1 MKKSLL
7 IIALLFTSFTAFTDD
22 GGSYKPEDWTYGN
35 IYVKE
40 PNDKIAL
47 ERELLVVEH
56 TYIGE
61 YDRKSDTFHK
71 TSGREVTA
79 RFDFLNT
86 TRERV
91 TVPCAFPVVVKT
103 QVSVKKDGT
112 VSAEVP
118 VGNGYMANETVM
130 AIAFGKSGIEG
141 AAKEALLSLDKKL
154 RTLSAKD
161 YLAELSRTERS
172 DSVMRPCSIEQ
183 DGNSV
188 PILTVG
194 IETTVEKDEEGTN
207 YISEDNWHD
216 VRELY
221 TLTLVL
227 HFYHEL
233 HFPPAARSKLSVKY
247 DLDSVKKSYRG
258 SSYALTYD
266 ISTGG
271 TWKGAMKSFVVLS
284 DGTMTAHGSQADFEK
299 TEFGELSINGV
310 NFNLY
315 TVENYKPQ
323 KSERLVFK
331 TKTPYRDGLS
341 IVWERQDG
349 RQTFVKGVR
358 SSSAYKGSYKIAG
371 DGEHTNFS
379 YQNEDAYLRTSGYGV
394 DTSFDGI
401 LFNGWVEG
409 RAGDGIGEWIEFT
422 LTKAAL
428 GPFASNGLARFAGR
442 LYSDYGSGDP
452 DFTVFTKSGYA
463 GATWKENNRIK
474 SMMLTSS
481 ALQKPIALE
490 LADIFPATMND
501 FSHQWIA
508 LNAVKNPLILPKGN
522 YRMTIRGVYKGEK
535 YDDTAIGEVWFLPL
549 SAAAER
555 ILTADCNNDRF
566 YTAPITDIVQTHVA
580 HYVSRLAAI
589 QQDEEGQWGK

>member
-141 AAKEALLSLDKKL
+141 TAKEALLSLNKKL

-207 YISEDNWHD
+207 YISENDWHD
-216 VRELY
+216 VKELY

-233 HFPPAARSKLSVKY
+233 HFAPAARSKLSVKY
-247 DLDSVKKSYRG
+247 DIDSVKKSYRG
-258 SSYALTYD
+258 DTYALTYD

-284 DGTMTAHGSQADFEK
+284 DGTMTAHGSQANFEK
-299 TEFGELSINGV
+299 TRSPP
-310 NFNLY
+310 
-315 TVENYKPQ
+315 PQ
-323 KSERLVFK
+323 KESLLLTVITMAFTPPQSQTLCKLMLHTIFRCWQK
-331 TKTPYRDGLS
+331 YSRTKRYSGGNKMS
-341 IVWERQDG
+341 IKRCL
-349 RQTFVKGVR
+349 RR
-358 SSSAYKGSYKIAG
+358 
-371 DGEHTNFS
+371 
-379 YQNEDAYLRTSGYGV
+379 YLT
-394 DTSFDGI
+394 
-401 LFNGWVEG
+401 
-409 RAGDGIGEWIEFT
+409 
-422 LTKAAL
+422 
-428 GPFASNGLARFAGR
+428 GR
-442 LYSDYGSGDP
+442 L
-452 DFTVFTKSGYA
+452 
-463 GATWKENNRIK
+463 NRINQLSLYILIGGK
-474 SMMLTSS
+474 INEEIKIYHSS
-481 ALQKPIALE
+481 
-490 LADIFPATMND
+490 D
-501 FSHQWIA
+501 SHYCSGFVLYRLSGRI
-508 LNAVKNPLILPKGN
+508 KGC
-522 YRMTIRGVYKGEK
+522 RTISYG
-535 YDDTAIGEVWFLPL
+535 FL
-549 SAAAER
+549 R
-555 ILTADCNNDRF
+555 NIHMGR
-566 YTAPITDIVQTHVA
+566 
-580 HYVSRLAAI
+580 
-589 QQDEEGQWGK
+589 K